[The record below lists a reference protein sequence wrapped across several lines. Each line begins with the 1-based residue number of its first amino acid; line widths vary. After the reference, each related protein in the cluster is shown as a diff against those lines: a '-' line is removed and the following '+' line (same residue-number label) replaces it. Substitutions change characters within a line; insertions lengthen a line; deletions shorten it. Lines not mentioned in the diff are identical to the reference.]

1 MQFLSRLH
9 LDITKTQNIMKKIT
23 ILFSLFAISLG
34 IAQPTT
40 NAAAPTNNASDVISI
55 YGETFTSI
63 ATNYNPNWGQSGL
76 CCVDPI
82 YNPGSGNL
90 VLAYT
95 NFNYQGTELNTTNA
109 STMEFLHI
117 DVWTDSATDLKVSPI
132 NNGTG
137 VGEILVN
144 VPLVNGG
151 WSSIDIPKSAF
162 IGMTWDSLFQLK
174 FDAQGGTNPASVY
187 LDNIYFWKNP
197 TIVTNEPVT
206 NAPDPTNN
214 PVDVISIYGGTF
226 TNIATNYNPNW
237 GQSGFGSVNP
247 TYDPGTGNLILAY
260 PNFNYQ
266 GTELTTQNAS
276 GMEFLHIDIWTATA
290 TNVKVSPIN
299 NGTGVGEFLV
309 DVPLVNGGWSSVD
322 LPKSAFVGMT
332 WDSVFQ
338 LKFDGQGGV
347 SPSTIYLDN
356 IYFWKTPSAVGS
368 DATLSSLQVDGV
380 SVTGFSPAANNYTYE
395 LVVGTTTVP
404 QITLATTTDPAATVT
419 SITQAT
425 AIPGTATVLVTS
437 QNGNVTNT
445 YTIAFTA
452 TLPNPS
458 PTPSTPAAEVFSIFS
473 DTGGFTNTWTSNYNF
488 GVNSGLPDLD
498 PGVGVNQAIKMNFAV
513 AGYGEGT
520 NVATDISN
528 YNWVH
533 FDYFADANATEIRFI
548 LIGGGEFY
556 YELSAVGSA
565 PIVSGSWQSV
575 NVPLSFFQGIGFNKT
590 NFLQYK
596 LGTSSDLVSDIVYF
610 DNIYFS
616 VNQGTVLGTK
626 SNEIVAF
633 DMYPNPAN
641 TSVTI
646 NAKNNIDSVSVF
658 NLLGQEVMVAAPNAV
673 QTTLDISNLNSGVYL
688 VRTTSQGKIATSR
701 LIKR

>member
-1 MQFLSRLH
+1 
-9 LDITKTQNIMKKIT
+9 MKKIT
-23 ILFSLFAISLG
+23 LLVSLFAVSLG

-40 NAAAPTNNASDVISI
+40 NAPVPTNNATDVISI

-76 CCVDPI
+76 CCVDQN

-95 NFNYQGTELNTTNA
+95 SFNYQGTELTTTNA
-109 STMEFLHI
+109 SNMEFLHI

-151 WSSIDIPKSAF
+151 WSSIDIPKTAF
-162 IGMTWDSLFQLK
+162 TGMTWDSLFQLK
-174 FDAQGGTNPASVY
+174 FDAQGGTNPAAIY

-197 TIVTNEPVT
+197 TIGTNEPVT
-206 NAPDPTNN
+206 NAPDPTRNA
-214 PVDVISIYGGTF
+214 VDVISIYSGTY

-247 TYDPGTGNLILAY
+247 SYDPGTGNLILAY

-276 GMEFLHIDIWTATA
+276 GMEFLHIDIWTTTA
-290 TNVKVSPIN
+290 TSVKVSPIN

-309 DVPLVNGGWSSVD
+309 DVPILNGGWSSVD
-322 LPKSAFVGMT
+322 LPKSAFTGMT

-347 SPSTIYLDN
+347 NPSTIYLDN
-356 IYFWKTPSAVGS
+356 IYFWKAPLAVGS

-395 LVVGTTTVP
+395 LVVGTTDVP
-404 QITLATTTDPAATVT
+404 QITLATTTDAAATVT

-445 YTIAFTA
+445 YTISFTA

-458 PTPSTPAAEVFSIFS
+458 PTPSTPPAEVLSIYS
-473 DTGGFTNTWTSNYNF
+473 DTGAFTNTWISNYNF
-488 GVNSGLPDLD
+488 GVNSGQPDLD
-498 PGVGVNQAIKMNFAV
+498 PGTGVNQAIKMNFAV

-520 NVATDISN
+520 NTATDIST

-533 FDYFADANATEIRFI
+533 FDYFADANSTQIRFI

-556 YELSAVGSA
+556 YELSDAGNA
-565 PIVSGSWQSV
+565 PIVTGSWQSV
-575 NVPLSFFQGIGFNKT
+575 NIPLSFFVGIGFNKT

-596 LGTSSDLVSDIVYF
+596 LGTTSDLVSDIVYF

-616 VNQGTVLGTK
+616 QNQGTVLSTK
-626 SNEIVAF
+626 SNEAVTF
-633 DMYPNPAN
+633 NMYPNPAN
-641 TSVTI
+641 NSVTI
-646 NAKNNIDSVSVF
+646 DARNTIDTVSIYNV
-658 NLLGQEVMVAAPNAV
+658 LGQEVMVANPNAA
-673 QTTLDISNLNSGVYL
+673 QTTLDISNLNSGVYI
-688 VRTTSQGKIATSR
+688 VRTSTEGKVATSR
-701 LIKR
+701 LIKK